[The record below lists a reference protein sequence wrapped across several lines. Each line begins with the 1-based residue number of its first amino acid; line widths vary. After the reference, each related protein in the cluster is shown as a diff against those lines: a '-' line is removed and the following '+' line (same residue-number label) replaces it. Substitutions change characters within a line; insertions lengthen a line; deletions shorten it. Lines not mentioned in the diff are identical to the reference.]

1 MYATVGS
8 MDAAE
13 LRRRTGVTLRDRVRR
28 VRASA
33 ILTVQAAVAAGLAW
47 YVSHDLLGH
56 IQPFFAPN
64 AAVVT
69 LAISV
74 GQRRRRAFEIVAGNA
89 VGILLGELLI
99 LVIGRGAWQVSLV
112 VLLAISLAIF
122 IGGSA
127 SLVTQAASSGI
138 LVATLLPLS
147 EDYYFSR
154 FVDAVVGG
162 GIALVVMALLLPL
175 NPLTEVQRAVRPLV
189 QALETGLNDAAEALA
204 HGDAAAAQA
213 SLAGMREAESHLRA
227 FGESLKAAK
236 ELATVAPL
244 HWGKHGLL
252 AAYVDAA
259 DHLARALRNSRVL
272 VRRIVSMIR
281 DGEPVPASLVDA
293 VHALAQSVSSLDR
306 ELAEAAQPEHS
317 RDAAIRALR
326 SARDAHEAG
335 LAFSG
340 EVVFAQLRSTATD
353 LLRAT
358 GLPSEDAERAV
369 RRAGGRVTPPR

>member
-1 MYATVGS
+1 

-28 VRASA
+28 VRAST
-33 ILTVQAAVAAGLAW
+33 ILAVQAAVAAGLAW
-47 YVSHDLLGH
+47 YVSHDVLGH
-56 IQPFFAPN
+56 IQPFFAPI

-74 GQRRRRAFEIVAGNA
+74 GQRMRRAFEIVAGNA

-112 VLLAISLAIF
+112 VLLAITLAIF

-127 SLVTQAASSGI
+127 SLVSQAASSGI

-175 NPLTEVQRAVRPLV
+175 NPLTEVQRAVRPLMD
-189 QALETGLNDAAEALA
+189 ALTDGLNDAADALA
-204 HGDAAAAQA
+204 HGDATAAQDA
-213 SLAGMREAESHLRA
+213 LDRMREAESHLRA
-227 FGESLKAAK
+227 FGESLKAGK

-252 AAYVDAA
+252 AAYIDAA

-293 VHALAQSVSSLDR
+293 VHALADAVSSLDR
-306 ELAEAAQPEHS
+306 ELAEAADPARS
-317 RDAAIRALR
+317 RDASVRALR
-326 SARDAHEAG
+326 SARDAHESG
-335 LAFSG
+335 LGFSG
-340 EVVFAQLRSTATD
+340 EVVFAQVRSTATD
-353 LLRAT
+353 LFRAA
-358 GLPSEDAERAV
+358 GLSREDAERQV
-369 RRAGGRVTPPR
+369 RRSVGRTDRPGMGRSAG